1 MKTIN
6 FITTITLILFN
17 TGCVDIKKP
26 RPEQAIKKND
36 ETVKK
41 EKEYTMNI
49 EAIKQHMEWQTHI
62 EATEDGIPA
71 SYNYTEKDVDIALPV
86 IAQGLKDKGFRQ
98 LNDSPFIQVLTNIF
112 GKIFTHKN
120 DRIRFHDKY
129 YTIIDEGYEK
139 EDEYDYT
146 IDNIFVSKEYKFIS
160 WVPLLGDF
168 IELTGNNKYK
178 IDLHPKLIARNK
190 YLFNNSRSDLAYL
203 LAEDTLFLKTLVT
216 SFGYTKEE
224 KINTLVMNDYLDLD
238 DNHKPTV
245 GEIIFVKNAVGELEI
260 KQELL
265 KWIIAHTSVDDH
277 SLLQALSYYAYAL
290 YSNNDNDIYTRN
302 PFKIFSLDEKR
313 KIAAY
318 IANIYEP
325 LRQQLMPLDAGKW
338 PVSSVLE
345 NLLMEDK
352 GLARFLKEHDY
363 FSLPALKQELEPG
376 N

>member
-1 MKTIN
+1 MRNT
-6 FITTITLILFN
+6 FILLMAIMAYTTSCQMQNKDTSTTSLPLEDSIQPLGKLY
-17 TGCVDIKKP
+17 D
-26 RPEQAIKKND
+26 
-36 ETVKK
+36 
-41 EKEYTMNI
+41 MNI
-49 EAIKQHMEWQTHI
+49 EEIKKHMLLQSHI
-62 EATEDGIPA
+62 EASEDNDYKI
-71 SYNYTEKDVDIALPV
+71 YNYTVHDVEIALPI
-86 IAQGLKDKGFRQ
+86 IAEGLKEAGFIKLEQAAFDER
-98 LNDSPFIQVLTNIF
+98 VKTIF
-112 GKIFTHKN
+112 GDIFKKSN
-120 DRIRFHDKY
+120 SRVKLRDKFN
-129 YTIIDEGYEK
+129 TVLVDSMEAN
-139 EDEYDYT
+139 EDEFDYT
-146 IDNIFVSKEYKFIS
+146 IDNVFIS
-160 WVPLLGDF
+160 REYRFITYVPLIGDF
-168 IELTGNNKYK
+168 VTFTDSTHYK
-178 IDLHPKLIARNK
+178 IEINPPLIARNK